1 MSADRVSDV
10 YYVNP
15 DNQTA
20 GKTRIEFLDTGPGI
34 SEVNKTELFESVI
47 QFDANK
53 LQSGGGSGLGLFI
66 SNAIMKRHLG
76 RIGVMSGGVTV
87 GSRDDED
94 GTLRLE
100 ASETSPS
107 GCIFYIEV
115 DGGCIADG
123 SPSDANVE
131 EDKTTM
137 ICSNNDN
144 AHHHVCQG
152 IMRDGPRLILKDDDV
167 KDAECFFTKVLVV
180 EDSKFNQ
187 KMMSKALDKYATR
200 IVLADDGVQAVDAVR
215 RCVENQEQPFDLIF
229 MDSLMPNMNGID
241 ATAIII
247 KELNY
252 QNPVIAITGNM
263 LPEDV
268 KAFENAGVLT
278 VLGKPL
284 NLDTLHDVLKGMFL

>member
-1 MSADRVSDV
+1 
-10 YYVNP
+10 
-15 DNQTA
+15 
-20 GKTRIEFLDTGPGI
+20 
-34 SEVNKTELFESVI
+34 VNKTELFESVI

-66 SNAIMKRHLG
+66 SNAIMNRHLGG
-76 RIGVMSGGVTV
+76 RIGVLSGGVSV
-87 GSRDDED
+87 GSRDHED
-94 GTLRLE
+94 GTVRLE
-100 ASETSPS
+100 ACETSPS

-115 DGGCIADG
+115 DGGCTAG
-123 SPSDANVE
+123 FPSYENVE
-131 EDKTTM
+131 GDKTTM
-137 ICSNNDN
+137 ICSNNDD

-152 IMRDGPRLILKDDDV
+152 MRDGPRLILKDVV
-167 KDAECFFTKVLVV
+167 KNAECFFTKVLVV

-284 NLDTLHDVLKGMFL
+284 NLDTLHDVLKGMF